1 LNGSRASHERVMSET
16 FNPGIAARDRLG
28 KNSG

>member
-1 LNGSRASHERVMSET
+1 MTNVPIERVMSET

>member
-1 LNGSRASHERVMSET
+1 MTNVPIERVERVMSET

-28 KNSG
+28 KK